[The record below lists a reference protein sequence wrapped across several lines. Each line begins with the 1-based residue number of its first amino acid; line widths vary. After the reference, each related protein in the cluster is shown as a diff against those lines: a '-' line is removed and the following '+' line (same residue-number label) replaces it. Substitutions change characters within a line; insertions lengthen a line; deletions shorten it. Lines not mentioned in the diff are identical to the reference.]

1 MIRVILGAMIF
12 LMTFGSSVQAMN
24 GHLLSINLTAQ
35 EQAFLDAHPVI
46 QVANEM
52 DWPPFDFNEFGTPK
66 GLCIDYIKLLA
77 KKVGFKIEFVNG
89 HPWSELLSLFKK
101 KQVDVIPGLYKNKER
116 EEFTL
121 YTKPYYKGQLGIFA
135 NSDVGN
141 INNIDDL
148 PGKRVGIQA
157 FHGSIPAIRKR
168 VSAITLTE
176 VETTAELVTLLATDK
191 LDAIIGNPL
200 LFYYNARE
208 KQVTNIRLAGYV
220 ETDKDED
227 ATFMHV
233 GVRKDWPLLHQ
244 ILQKAIATVSDQE
257 MHLLV
262 SRWMRVSS
270 EVKESNTILFTDA
283 EQSFLDN
290 HPVIRVQNEDDYPP
304 YDFSESGEALGFS
317 IDYLKLIAQKTGLN
331 FTFINGYTWSQILD
345 NIQSKEL
352 DIIHTCLKTKERD
365 VYALFS
371 EPYIQ
376 TTYALIVPFGSNIVS
391 IEDLSQKKLAVLKGT
406 KHIEIIRKLDLDIEF
421 TEYNTTKEIL
431 RSVLFKECDA
441 AYESIQLAGY
451 AIKEEGI
458 NGLDFKPVKILETG
472 AGDCRIGVR
481 KDWPELLSIINK
493 GMDAVTREEM
503 SGLKSKWFGLSGKKS
518 ISIGLTQEEK
528 DFIAKYPVIKVSN
541 ELDYPPYDFAIG
553 NQPLGYSIDL
563 LNMLAKRIGISVSYI
578 NGYTW
583 NQLQGMFKK
592 GELDLLHTLNK
603 TPERETFGLYSEP
616 YHYYKNHWVI
626 ARSGSEI
633 DSVNQLYGK
642 TVAVGKGWSQEEFLT
657 SSYPKVRLLVVD
669 GLDSMLDAVSTGKA
683 DALLGE
689 IPVMQYIL
697 KKKGLTDLKMS
708 GWAKEY
714 DGGKNRSFHF
724 MAQNNAPELI
734 SMLNKA
740 LASLSPGDME
750 ALDNKWFGNSEE
762 GESTSNT
769 QVTLT
774 ADEENFLA
782 GKGEITVS
790 AYLGWMPYQG
800 FEKNGGLAGMS
811 ADYLSLFEERLGITF
826 RLLPTRTQE
835 EAIASILEGRADA
848 LLLTEVSA
856 VTEKQMDISTP
867 YISFPYVIAT
877 TSDKLFIDDISKQ
890 FDKIF
895 AVVRGSSIIEK
906 LREHYPTIKILAVD
920 SLLEGL
926 KKVRDGEV
934 FGFIDSSAAI
944 GYTIQKELMLNVKIA
959 GTIAFDLDLG
969 VMTRGSEPH
978 LGTIFQKAV
987 DSLNSD
993 DKQRIYNHWIAVN
1006 YEQGTDYSLVWKIL
1020 YISFLVLAV
1029 IIFWN
1034 RKLVVARRQTQV
1046 VKDQLQVKNEELE
1059 RLAVTD
1065 LLTGL
1070 YNRVKLDQVLND
1082 EVLRFK
1088 RYNNLLSLIILD
1100 IDYFKKVNDNFGH
1113 QAGDKVLQE
1122 VAATL
1127 RDNIRDVDIVGRWG
1141 GEEFMVICPET
1152 DLAGAKFVAEKL
1164 RAIMEYQDMDKVGNV
1179 TSSFGVAELGDGEED
1194 ADLIRKA
1201 DSALYKAK
1209 ENGRNRVESI

>member
-1 MIRVILGAMIF
+1 
-12 LMTFGSSVQAMN
+12 MT
-24 GHLLSINLTAQ
+24 I
-35 EQAFLDAHPVI
+35 
-46 QVANEM
+46 
-52 DWPPFDFNEFGTPK
+52 
-66 GLCIDYIKLLA
+66 
-77 KKVGFKIEFVNG
+77 
-89 HPWSELLSLFKK
+89 
-101 KQVDVIPGLYKNKER
+101 
-116 EEFTL
+116 
-121 YTKPYYKGQLGIFA
+121 
-135 NSDVGN
+135 
-141 INNIDDL
+141 
-148 PGKRVGIQA
+148 
-157 FHGSIPAIRKR
+157 
-168 VSAITLTE
+168 
-176 VETTAELVTLLATDK
+176 
-191 LDAIIGNPL
+191 

-208 KQVTNIRLAGYV
+208 KQVTNIRLAGYL
-220 ETDKDED
+220 ETDKAED

-233 GVRKDWPLLHQ
+233 GVRKDW
-244 ILQKAIATVSDQE
+244 
-257 MHLLV
+257 
-262 SRWMRVSS
+262 S
-270 EVKESNTILFTDA
+270 EF
-283 EQSFLDN
+283 
-290 HPVIRVQNEDDYPP
+290 
-304 YDFSESGEALGFS
+304 
-317 IDYLKLIAQKTGLN
+317 
-331 FTFINGYTWSQILD
+331 
-345 NIQSKEL
+345 
-352 DIIHTCLKTKERD
+352 
-365 VYALFS
+365 
-371 EPYIQ
+371 
-376 TTYALIVPFGSNIVS
+376 
-391 IEDLSQKKLAVLKGT
+391 
-406 KHIEIIRKLDLDIEF
+406 
-421 TEYNTTKEIL
+421 
-431 RSVLFKECDA
+431 
-441 AYESIQLAGY
+441 
-451 AIKEEGI
+451 
-458 NGLDFKPVKILETG
+458 
-472 AGDCRIGVR
+472 
-481 KDWPELLSIINK
+481 LSIINK

-503 SGLKSKWFGLSGKKS
+503 SGLKSKWFGFSGKKS
-518 ISIGLTQEEK
+518 ISIGLTQEEN

-563 LNMLAKRIGISVSYI
+563 LNMLARRIGISVSYI

-583 NQLQGMFKK
+583 KQLQDMFKK

-603 TPERETFGLYSEP
+603 TPEREMFGVYSEP
-616 YHYYKNHWVI
+616 YHYYKNHWII
-626 ARSGSEI
+626 AGSGSEI

-642 TVAVGKGWSQEEFLT
+642 IVAVGKGWSQEEFLT
-657 SSYPKVRLLVVD
+657 SSYPKVQLLVVD

-689 IPVMQYIL
+689 IPVMQYIF
-697 KKKGLTDLKMS
+697 KKRGLTDLKMS

-740 LASLSPGDME
+740 LATLSPGDME
-750 ALDNKWFGNSEE
+750 ALDSKWFGSSYE
-762 GESTSNT
+762 GESASNT
-769 QVTLT
+769 QVALT
-774 ADEENFLA
+774 ADEENYLA
-782 GKGEITVS
+782 AKGEITVS
-790 AYLGWMPYQG
+790 AYPGWMPYQG

-826 RLLPTRTQE
+826 RLLPTRAPE
-835 EAIASILEGRADA
+835 EAIASILEGKADA
-848 LLLTEVSA
+848 LLLTDVSA
-856 VTEKQMDISTP
+856 VSEKQMDISTP

-877 TSDKLFIDDISKQ
+877 TSDKLFIADINKK

-895 AVVRGSSIIEK
+895 AVVRRSSIIEK
-906 LREHYPTIKILAVD
+906 LREHYPTIKIMAVD

-926 KKVRDGEV
+926 KKVRDGEI

-993 DKQRIYNHWIAVN
+993 DKQRIYNQWIAVN
-1006 YEQGTDYSLVWKIL
+1006 YEHGTDYSLVWKIL
-1020 YISFLVLAV
+1020 SISLFVLAATM
-1029 IIFWN
+1029 FWN
-1034 RKLVVARRQTQV
+1034 RKLHAARKQTQV
-1046 VKDQLQVKNEELE
+1046 VTDQLQVKNEELE
-1059 RLAVTD
+1059 QLAVTD

-1082 EVLRFK
+1082 EVIRFK

-1113 QAGDKVLQE
+1113 QTGDKVLQE

-1127 RDNIRDVDIVGRWG
+1127 RDNIRDVDIAGRWG

-1152 DLAGAKFVAEKL
+1152 DLAGAKLVAEKL
-1164 RAIMEYQDMDKVGNV
+1164 RAIMEYQDMGKVGNV